1 MRHGEKL
8 APVAAVVSALSCM
21 ACCLPL
27 GIAAAAGTAGLSLVL
42 EPLRPYLMAVSGAL
56 ILFGVWQLYRRG
68 PSCQRRS
75 RASVAIFWTCAAIV
89 ALMMAAPQIVANLL
103 ADLRLPFGQPALAAM
118 DLAALRADFNRAAD
132 RTRLIVLLSPT

>member
-1 MRHGEKL
+1 VKHSEKL

-27 GIAAAAGTAGLSLVL
+27 GIAAAAGTVGLSLVL
-42 EPLRPYLMAVSGAL
+42 EPLRPYLMVTSGAL

-75 RASVAIFWTCAAIV
+75 RTSIVVFWTCTAVVV
-89 ALMMAAPQIVANLL
+89 AMMIAPQIVANFL
-103 ADLRLPFGQPALAAM
+103 ADL
-118 DLAALRADFNRAAD
+118 
-132 RTRLIVLLSPT
+132 